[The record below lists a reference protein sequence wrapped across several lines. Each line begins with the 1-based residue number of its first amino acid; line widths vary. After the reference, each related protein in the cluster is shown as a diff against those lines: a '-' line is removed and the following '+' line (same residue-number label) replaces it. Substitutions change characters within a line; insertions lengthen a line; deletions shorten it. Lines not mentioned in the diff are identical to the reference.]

1 VDVGP
6 RGIAIDSLA
15 QRAYVTTEGE
25 LAIIDLEESK
35 LVTTVPLGLS
45 PALSGTKGSGRRPLG
60 ADPQGVAVNPFTGRV
75 YVALSGE
82 GSLSVVD
89 GLEGRV
95 LAVITGLKR
104 PRGVAVNPT
113 TNRVYMTD
121 TGAERLVVMDGTN
134 NETLVSLPVG
144 SYPDAVAVDPE
155 ANRIYVANAGDG
167 SLWIL
172 DGTSHELIGSVKVA
186 EGPVLGMA
194 VNQDTGTVYIVHALV
209 PGRHGLTVVDGRRG
223 DVVAILAG
231 DYSRPLGAAYAVAVD
246 EKANHLYLAA
256 EGELLVINGESHDLV
271 AVVPTGA
278 IAYNFGLA
286 VDQATGRVCVADV
299 QEAKVLIFEGVR

>member
-1 VDVGP
+1 
-6 RGIAIDSLA
+6 
-15 QRAYVTTEGE
+15 
-25 LAIIDLEESK
+25 
-35 LVTTVPLGLS
+35 
-45 PALSGTKGSGRRPLG
+45 
-60 ADPQGVAVNPFTGRV
+60 
-75 YVALSGE
+75 LSGE

-113 TNRVYMTD
+113 TNRVYVTD
-121 TGAERLVVMDGTN
+121 TGADRLVVMDGTN
-134 NETLVSLPVG
+134 NEMLVSLPVG

-186 EGPVLGMA
+186 EGPLLGMA
-194 VNQDTGTVYIVHALV
+194 VNQDMGHVYIVHALV
-209 PGRHGLTVVDGRRG
+209 PGRHGLTVIDGQRG
-223 DVVAILAG
+223 EVVATLTG
-231 DYSRPLGAAYAVAVD
+231 DYNHPLGAAYAVAAD
-246 EKANHLYLAA
+246 EKTNHFYLAA

-271 AVVPTGA
+271 AVIPTGA

-286 VDQATGRVCVADV
+286 VDQATGRVYVADV
-299 QEAKVLIFEGVR
+299 QEARILVIESE

>member
-1 VDVGP
+1 V
-6 RGIAIDSLA
+6 A
-15 QRAYVTTEGE
+15 
-25 LAIIDLEESK
+25 
-35 LVTTVPLGLS
+35 TVPLGLS
-45 PALSGTKGSGRRPLG
+45 PALSGTKGSGQRPLG
-60 ADPQGVAVNPFTGRV
+60 ADPQGVAVNSSTGRV

-113 TNRVYMTD
+113 TNRIYVTD
-121 TGAERLVVMDGTN
+121 TGADRLVVINGTN
-134 NETLVSLPVG
+134 NEMLVSLPVG
-144 SYPDAVAVDPE
+144 SYPDAVAVDLG

-172 DGTSHELIGSVKVA
+172 DGTSHELVASVKVA
-186 EGPVLGMA
+186 KGPVLGMA
-194 VNQDTGTVYIVHALV
+194 VNQDTGTVYVVHALV
-209 PGRHGLTVVDGRRG
+209 PGRHGLAVMDGQRG
-223 DVVAILAG
+223 NVVATLAG
-231 DYSRPLGAAYAVAVD
+231 DYSHPLGAAYAVAVD
-246 EKANHLYLAA
+246 EKTNHLYLAA

-299 QEAKVLIFEGVR
+299 QEAKILIFEGIR